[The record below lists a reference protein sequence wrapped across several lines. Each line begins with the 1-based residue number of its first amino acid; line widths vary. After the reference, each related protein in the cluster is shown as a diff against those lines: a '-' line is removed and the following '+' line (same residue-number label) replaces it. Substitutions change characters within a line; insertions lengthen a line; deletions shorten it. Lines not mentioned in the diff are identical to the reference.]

1 MKNNL
6 LKKVS
11 CAAIAVF
18 MAATTAFSPFAV
30 YALDG
35 ERGEV
40 QDEKTPVNS
49 VLNVPSTQEQT
60 SVLNPDSYSD
70 SDEKPVVTN
79 NNIYITNYRVVD
91 AGGNPVTKIVPG
103 DKVIIAVTV
112 IDERIENSSFGVPS
126 GSQTSRIHINMTQGA
141 FSINSAANITS
152 KMRNTVTVPGN
163 YEDYDAICY
172 TVEFRDVVYQGG
184 SPEFSFNVS
193 YTGKTESGADSNM
206 PLAVPQKLLSFNVT
220 EAVDDV
226 PAPTIIL
233 NSANYGK
240 VATVGETFSL
250 VTVATNT
257 SENLELENVSLKIEL
272 PTGLNLSS
280 GNSQILVGKVG
291 KKGSINHTFSLVAEG
306 VGNDTTSLPV
316 KLIYTFEAFV
326 NGKRTQYTS
335 EQSLSINVQQP
346 TRFSIQSSN
355 IPAEVYMGSEGYAS
369 LQLVNKGKTTVY
381 NVTAEIVSEQVSG
394 SEVEFLGNIAPGTNS
409 EAEFYFTA
417 NELGT
422 AVGKIV
428 VTYEDASGKQSTLER
443 EFSLN
448 VMENIPFD
456 PGITDP
462 VVVPEEPK
470 TSPIVYILG
479 LAVVAGAG
487 GFVFYKKKKAKRLAE
502 LEEDDEDI

>member
-1 MKNNL
+1 MKNKA
-6 LKKVS
+6 LKKALS
-11 CAAIAVF
+11 
-18 MAATTAFSPFAV
+18 AATAFLLAVTTVFSPLAA
-30 YALDG
+30 YAQ
-35 ERGEV
+35 ENEQTENV
-40 QDEKTPVNS
+40 TVTQPEQKTGS
-49 VLNVPSTQEQT
+49 VLNEGGTGG
-60 SVLNPDSYSD
+60 SD
-70 SDEKPVVTN
+70 TEPPVITN
-79 NNIYITNYRVVD
+79 DNIYITNYRVVD

-112 IDERIENSSFGVPS
+112 IDERVENGDFGVPS
-126 GSQTSRIHINMTQGA
+126 GSQTSRIHINMAQGA
-141 FSINSAANITS
+141 FSINSASNITC
-152 KMRNTVTVPGN
+152 KMRSTVNVAGSN
-163 YEDYDAICY
+163 GSYDAICY

-193 YTGKTESGADSNM
+193 YTGKTESGADNNM
-206 PLAVPQKLLSFNVT
+206 PLAVPQKLLTLNIT

-240 VATVGETFSL
+240 VATVGEAFSL

-306 VGNDTTSLPV
+306 VGNDVTSLPV

-355 IPAEVYMGSEGYAS
+355 IPTEIYMGNEGYAS

-381 NVTAEIVSEQVSG
+381 NVTAEIVSDQVSG
-394 SEVEFLGNIAPGTNS
+394 SEVEFLGNIAPGSNS
-409 EAEFYFTA
+409 DAEFYFTA

-422 AVGKIV
+422 ASGKIV
-428 VTYEDASGKQSTLER
+428 VTYEDASGTQSKLER
-443 EFSLN
+443 EFSVN
-448 VMENIPFD
+448 VLESIPFD

-462 VVVPEEPK
+462 TVVPEEPK
-470 TSPIVYILG
+470 ASPIPYIIG
-479 LAVVAGAG
+479 LVVVAGAG